1 MLVLIEVLEKL
12 FSLFQSVS
20 RESLGKEK
28 KRKTPKKPLKGFAL
42 PSKPEL
48 FFFFLA
54 TSRSKTQVF
63 WFRSALGYKKN
74 FMVNSAEHEILNAHK
89 CKNIK

>member
-48 FFFFLA
+48 FFLSFL
-54 TSRSKTQVF
+54 QP
-63 WFRSALGYKKN
+63 
-74 FMVNSAEHEILNAHK
+74 AEARHRYFGLDLP
-89 CKNIK
+89 